1 MKKGDAMG
9 KFANPASSA
18 GMLLLFLAFFVGCTT
33 PFQGIK
39 VRAQSPDID
48 EAFRK
53 LSLAV
58 TTDGYSIASVD
69 LIRHTLESGWRDLT
83 LREISDAD
91 RKMGNTKIEGRVTL
105 RLEARGKLYDLFLTP
120 ILRYS
125 REGGNPQQE
134 IIAGVHH
141 PLREKWEMVIARLT
155 EKEAKEED

>member
-1 MKKGDAMG
+1 MANIAKTPS
-9 KFANPASSA
+9 FA
-18 GMLLLFLAFFVGCTT
+18 GILFLLLALCGGCAT

-69 LIRHTLESGWRDLT
+69 LIKHTLESGWRDLAPKE
-83 LREISDAD
+83 LSDAD
-91 RKMGNTKIEGRVTL
+91 RKTGNAKIEGKVVLRVDG
-105 RLEARGKLYDLFLTP
+105 RGKLYDIFLTP
-120 ILRYS
+120 VLRYS
-125 REGGNPQQE
+125 PEGGNPQQE
-134 IIAGVHH
+134 IIAGVRH
-141 PLREKWEMVIARLT
+141 PLREKWEMVIARLV